1 MRRLRLR
8 KDEDGGAL
16 IEFTIMAPVLF
27 LIFFGIIE
35 FGSLFNL
42 QNNMVN
48 AARDTARKW
57 AARDTQTKNWQP
69 QDAVNDCLSR
79 LTGLGQT
86 FVCVARDHCND
97 TPKQQDVSVEVRI
110 NDAAAASLVNYM
122 GVFSGQQLSIAV
134 RMRQDTACP

>member
-1 MRRLRLR
+1 MRRFRLK

-35 FGSLFNL
+35 FGSLFNV

-57 AARDTQTKNWQP
+57 AARDAQTKNWQP
-69 QDAVNDCLSR
+69 ADAVNDCLSR

-86 FVCVARDHCND
+86 FTCNAVDHCAD
-97 TPKQQDVSVEVRI
+97 TPKQQDVSVEVRV
-110 NDAAAASLVNYM
+110 DAAAASLVNYM
-122 GVFSGQQLSIAV
+122 GLFTGQQLVIAV